1 MEKLKAEQEKEMALL
16 QSKEL
21 EKAKKAAILVKEA
34 AKIKK
39 ETV

>member
-1 MEKLKAEQEKEMALL
+1 MALM
-16 QSKEL
+16 QAKEL

-34 AKIKK
+34 QKTKL

>member
-1 MEKLKAEQEKEMALL
+1 MEKLRIDQEKEMALM
-16 QSKEL
+16 QAKEL

-34 AKIKK
+34 AKMKL